1 MINNQW
7 KDFLTKLSEAPDT
20 QICKTQ
26 TAKLADLSKSDLISS
41 TQIKKILDD
50 CAYAA
55 LASDFAMVAMD
66 SLWGMIKKAEQV

>member
-41 TQIKKILDD
+41 TQIKTILDD